1 MMKIVE
7 VHEINAVD
15 IINIFNN
22 LELGKNESKIQRT
35 KKKIDNILNQITVK
49 EIECRIKED
58 EENPCTNEIIFDKE
72 D

>member
-58 EENPCTNEIIFDKE
+58 EENPCTNEIIFNKE

>member
-49 EIECRIKED
+49 EIERRIKED
-58 EENPCTNEIIFDKE
+58 EENSCTNEIIFNKE

>member
-1 MMKIVE
+1 MKIVE

-58 EENPCTNEIIFDKE
+58 EENPCTNEIIFNKE

>member
-49 EIECRIKED
+49 EIERRIKEN
-58 EENPCTNEIIFDKE
+58 EENSCTNEIIFNKE

>member
-49 EIECRIKED
+49 EIERRIKED
-58 EENPCTNEIIFDKE
+58 EENSCINEIIFNKE

>member
-49 EIECRIKED
+49 EVERRIKED
-58 EENPCTNEIIFDKE
+58 EENSCTNEIIFNKE